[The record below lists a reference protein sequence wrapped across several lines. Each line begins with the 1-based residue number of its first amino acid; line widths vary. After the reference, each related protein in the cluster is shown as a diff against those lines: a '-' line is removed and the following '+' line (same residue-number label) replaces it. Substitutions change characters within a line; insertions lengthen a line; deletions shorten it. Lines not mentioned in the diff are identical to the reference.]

1 MEKII
6 KPILQEA
13 KYRSLEKKR
22 EQINAVFYSVKT
34 GCQWR
39 NLPKDFPKW
48 KNVYILSSI
57 LKINKIQKNQ
67 TSQKRGKLFKI
78 IFMKRFYKVL
88 SSLRKNLCKFSNCDK
103 KQCCERLKKQPLE
116 FFTVYNKYRNLSS
129 FFISQSAG
137 MERSGMESN

>member
-13 KYRSLEKKR
+13 KYRSLEKKL

-103 KQCCERLKKQPLE
+103 KRCCERLKKQPLE
-116 FFTVYNKYRNLSS
+116 FFYS
-129 FFISQSAG
+129 IQ
-137 MERSGMESN
+137 